1 MNDYLQLYIERKKQF
16 ETSDGNKE
24 SVLRLYELKDAL
36 EKINSKDAKEILVNV
51 YDLLNYKKDAYD
63 LLMSISDLS
72 NVKVKKRLGKM
83 KIYAKNWKNEFAIPK
98 PKTKEDLE
106 KEQEKLTEL
115 GIPTFKY
122 HPSPLATKAF
132 EESKEGLVCDCC
144 GEVTHIYYQTP
155 FYSIDDVECL
165 CPTCIANG
173 NAATKFN
180 GSFQDDLSI
189 EEGVDDLDKID
200 ELIHRT
206 PGYCGWQ
213 QEYWRVHCAATKF
226 NGSFQDD
233 LSIEEGVDDLDKI
246 DELIHRTPGYC
257 GWQQEYWRVHCGDF
271 CAYLGYVGASE
282 LKALGIMEE
291 VLDDLIWDDE
301 QKQMI
306 KESVNGGHLQ
316 CYLFKCLHCGKHL
329 VWMDYD

>member
-1 MNDYLQLYIERKKQF
+1 
-16 ETSDGNKE
+16 
-24 SVLRLYELKDAL
+24 
-36 EKINSKDAKEILVNV
+36 
-51 YDLLNYKKDAYD
+51 
-63 LLMSISDLS
+63 MSISDLS

-98 PKTKEDLE
+98 PKTKEELE
-106 KEQEKLTEL
+106 KEREKLTEL

-213 QEYWRVHCAATKF
+213 QEYWRVHC
-226 NGSFQDD
+226 
-233 LSIEEGVDDLDKI
+233 
-246 DELIHRTPGYC
+246 
-257 GWQQEYWRVHCGDF
+257 GDF

-291 VLDDLIWDDE
+291 VLDDPIWDDE

>member
-1 MNDYLQLYIERKKQF
+1 MNDYLKLYIERKKQF

-24 SVLRLYELKDAL
+24 SVLGLYELKDAL

-63 LLMSISDLS
+63 LLMSTSDLS

-83 KIYAKNWKNEFAIPK
+83 KIYAENWKNEFAIPK

-122 HPSPLATKAF
+122 HPNPLATKAF

-173 NAATKFN
+173 N
-180 GSFQDDLSI
+180 
-189 EEGVDDLDKID
+189 
-200 ELIHRT
+200 
-206 PGYCGWQ
+206 
-213 QEYWRVHCAATKF
+213 AATKF

>member
-1 MNDYLQLYIERKKQF
+1 MNDYLKLYIERKKQF

-24 SVLRLYELKDAL
+24 SVLGLYELKDAL
-36 EKINSKDAKEILVNV
+36 EKINSKDAKEILVNI

-83 KIYAKNWKNEFAIPK
+83 KIYAENWKNEFAIPK

-122 HPSPLATKAF
+122 HPNPLATKAF

-189 EEGVDDLDKID
+189 EEGV
-200 ELIHRT
+200 
-206 PGYCGWQ
+206 
-213 QEYWRVHCAATKF
+213 
-226 NGSFQDD
+226 N
-233 LSIEEGVDDLDKI
+233 DLDKI

>member
-51 YDLLNYKKDAYD
+51 YDLLNYKKDTYD

-83 KIYAKNWKNEFAIPK
+83 KIYAENWKNEFAIPK

-122 HPSPLATKAF
+122 HPNPLATKAF

-200 ELIHRT
+200 ELIH
-206 PGYCGWQ
+206 
-213 QEYWRVHCAATKF
+213 H
-226 NGSFQDD
+226 
-233 LSIEEGVDDLDKI
+233 
-246 DELIHRTPGYC
+246 TPGYC

-291 VLDDLIWDDE
+291 VLDDPIWDDE

>member
-72 NVKVKKRLGKM
+72 NAKVKKRLGKM
-83 KIYAKNWKNEFAIPK
+83 KIYAENWKNEFAIPK
-98 PKTKEDLE
+98 PKTKEELE

-122 HPSPLATKAF
+122 HPNPLATKAF

-173 NAATKFN
+173 N
-180 GSFQDDLSI
+180 
-189 EEGVDDLDKID
+189 
-200 ELIHRT
+200 
-206 PGYCGWQ
+206 
-213 QEYWRVHCAATKF
+213 AATKF

>member
-83 KIYAKNWKNEFAIPK
+83 KIYAENWKNEFAIPK

-106 KEQEKLTEL
+106 KEQEKLKKL

-213 QEYWRVHCAATKF
+213 QEYWRVHC
-226 NGSFQDD
+226 
-233 LSIEEGVDDLDKI
+233 
-246 DELIHRTPGYC
+246 
-257 GWQQEYWRVHCGDF
+257 GDF

-291 VLDDLIWDDE
+291 VLDDPIWDDE

>member
-213 QEYWRVHCAATKF
+213 QEYWRVHC
-226 NGSFQDD
+226 S
-233 LSIEEGVDDLDKI
+233 
-246 DELIHRTPGYC
+246 
-257 GWQQEYWRVHCGDF
+257 DF

-291 VLDDLIWDDE
+291 VLDDPIWDDE

>member
-83 KIYAKNWKNEFAIPK
+83 KIYAENWKNEFAIPK
-98 PKTKEDLE
+98 PKTKEELE

-122 HPSPLATKAF
+122 HPNPLATKAF

-213 QEYWRVHCAATKF
+213 QEYWRVHC
-226 NGSFQDD
+226 
-233 LSIEEGVDDLDKI
+233 
-246 DELIHRTPGYC
+246 
-257 GWQQEYWRVHCGDF
+257 GDF

-282 LKALGIMEE
+282 LKALGSMEE

>member
-83 KIYAKNWKNEFAIPK
+83 KIYAENWKNEFVIPK
-98 PKTKEDLE
+98 PKTKEELE
-106 KEQEKLTEL
+106 KEREKLTEL

-213 QEYWRVHCAATKF
+213 QEYWRVHC
-226 NGSFQDD
+226 
-233 LSIEEGVDDLDKI
+233 
-246 DELIHRTPGYC
+246 
-257 GWQQEYWRVHCGDF
+257 GDF

-291 VLDDLIWDDE
+291 VLDDPIWDDE

>member
-63 LLMSISDLS
+63 LLMSISDPS
-72 NVKVKKRLGKM
+72 NVKIKKRLGKM
-83 KIYAKNWKNEFAIPK
+83 KIYAENWKNEFAIPK

-106 KEQEKLTEL
+106 KEREKLTEL

-144 GEVTHIYYQTP
+144 GELTHIYYQTP

-173 NAATKFN
+173 NAATKF
-180 GSFQDDLSI
+180 S
-189 EEGVDDLDKID
+189 
-200 ELIHRT
+200 
-206 PGYCGWQ
+206 
-213 QEYWRVHCAATKF
+213 
-226 NGSFQDD
+226 GSFQDD

-291 VLDDLIWDDE
+291 VLDDPIWDDE

>member
-63 LLMSISDLS
+63 LLMSISDPS
-72 NVKVKKRLGKM
+72 NVKIKKRLGKM
-83 KIYAKNWKNEFAIPK
+83 KIYAENWKNEFAIPK

-106 KEQEKLTEL
+106 KEREKLTEL

-144 GEVTHIYYQTP
+144 GELTHIYYQTP

-213 QEYWRVHCAATKF
+213 QEYWRVHC
-226 NGSFQDD
+226 
-233 LSIEEGVDDLDKI
+233 
-246 DELIHRTPGYC
+246 
-257 GWQQEYWRVHCGDF
+257 GDF

-291 VLDDLIWDDE
+291 VLDDPIWDDE

>member
-106 KEQEKLTEL
+106 KEREKLTEL

-213 QEYWRVHCAATKF
+213 QEYWRVHC
-226 NGSFQDD
+226 
-233 LSIEEGVDDLDKI
+233 
-246 DELIHRTPGYC
+246 
-257 GWQQEYWRVHCGDF
+257 GDF

-291 VLDDLIWDDE
+291 VLDDPIWDDE

>member
-1 MNDYLQLYIERKKQF
+1 M
-16 ETSDGNKE
+16 G
-24 SVLRLYELKDAL
+24 LYELKDAL

-63 LLMSISDLS
+63 LLMSISDFS
-72 NVKVKKRLGKM
+72 NVKIKKRLGKM
-83 KIYAKNWKNEFAIPK
+83 KIYAENWKNEFAIPK

-122 HPSPLATKAF
+122 HPNPLATKAF

-200 ELIHRT
+200 ELIHR
-206 PGYCGWQ
+206 
-213 QEYWRVHCAATKF
+213 
-226 NGSFQDD
+226 S
-233 LSIEEGVDDLDKI
+233 
-246 DELIHRTPGYC
+246 PGYC

>member
-83 KIYAKNWKNEFAIPK
+83 KIYAENWKNEFAIPK

-122 HPSPLATKAF
+122 HPNPLATKAF

-213 QEYWRVHCAATKF
+213 QEYWRVHC
-226 NGSFQDD
+226 
-233 LSIEEGVDDLDKI
+233 
-246 DELIHRTPGYC
+246 
-257 GWQQEYWRVHCGDF
+257 GDF

-291 VLDDLIWDDE
+291 VLDDPIWDDE

>member
-83 KIYAKNWKNEFAIPK
+83 KIYAENWKNEFAIPK

-115 GIPTFKY
+115 GILTFKY

-213 QEYWRVHCAATKF
+213 QEYWRVHC
-226 NGSFQDD
+226 S
-233 LSIEEGVDDLDKI
+233 
-246 DELIHRTPGYC
+246 
-257 GWQQEYWRVHCGDF
+257 DF

-291 VLDDLIWDDE
+291 VLDDPIWDDE

>member
-98 PKTKEDLE
+98 PKTKEELE
-106 KEQEKLTEL
+106 KEREKLTEL

-213 QEYWRVHCAATKF
+213 QEYWRVHC
-226 NGSFQDD
+226 
-233 LSIEEGVDDLDKI
+233 
-246 DELIHRTPGYC
+246 
-257 GWQQEYWRVHCGDF
+257 GDF

-291 VLDDLIWDDE
+291 VLDDPIWDDE

>member
-1 MNDYLQLYIERKKQF
+1 MNDYLKLYIERKKQF

-24 SVLRLYELKDAL
+24 SVLGLYELKDAL
-36 EKINSKDAKEILVNV
+36 EKINSKDAKEILVNI

-83 KIYAKNWKNEFAIPK
+83 KIYAENWKNEFAIPK
-98 PKTKEDLE
+98 PKTKEDIE

-122 HPSPLATKAF
+122 HPNPLATKAF

-189 EEGVDDLDKID
+189 EEGV
-200 ELIHRT
+200 
-206 PGYCGWQ
+206 
-213 QEYWRVHCAATKF
+213 
-226 NGSFQDD
+226 N
-233 LSIEEGVDDLDKI
+233 DLDKI

>member
-63 LLMSISDLS
+63 LLMSISDPS
-72 NVKVKKRLGKM
+72 NVKIKKRLGKM
-83 KIYAKNWKNEFAIPK
+83 KIYAENWKNEFAIPK

-106 KEQEKLTEL
+106 KEREKLTEL

-213 QEYWRVHCAATKF
+213 QEYWRVHC
-226 NGSFQDD
+226 
-233 LSIEEGVDDLDKI
+233 
-246 DELIHRTPGYC
+246 
-257 GWQQEYWRVHCGDF
+257 GDF

-291 VLDDLIWDDE
+291 VLDDPIWDDE

>member
-24 SVLRLYELKDAL
+24 SVLGLYELKDAL

-83 KIYAKNWKNEFAIPK
+83 KIYAENWKNEFAIPK

-122 HPSPLATKAF
+122 HPNPLATKAF

-173 NAATKFN
+173 N
-180 GSFQDDLSI
+180 
-189 EEGVDDLDKID
+189 
-200 ELIHRT
+200 
-206 PGYCGWQ
+206 
-213 QEYWRVHCAATKF
+213 AATKF

>member
-83 KIYAKNWKNEFAIPK
+83 KIYAENWKNEFAIPK
-98 PKTKEDLE
+98 PKTKEELE
-106 KEQEKLTEL
+106 KEREKLTEL

-213 QEYWRVHCAATKF
+213 QEYWRVHC
-226 NGSFQDD
+226 
-233 LSIEEGVDDLDKI
+233 
-246 DELIHRTPGYC
+246 
-257 GWQQEYWRVHCGDF
+257 GDF

-291 VLDDLIWDDE
+291 VLDDPIWDDE

>member
-1 MNDYLQLYIERKKQF
+1 MNDYIQLYIERKKQF

-63 LLMSISDLS
+63 LLMSISDPS
-72 NVKVKKRLGKM
+72 NVKIKKRLGKM
-83 KIYAKNWKNEFAIPK
+83 KIYAENWKNEFAIPK
-98 PKTKEDLE
+98 PKTKEDIE

-122 HPSPLATKAF
+122 HPNPLATKAF

-144 GEVTHIYYQTP
+144 GGVTHIYYKTP

-173 NAATKFN
+173 N
-180 GSFQDDLSI
+180 
-189 EEGVDDLDKID
+189 
-200 ELIHRT
+200 
-206 PGYCGWQ
+206 
-213 QEYWRVHCAATKF
+213 AATKF